1 MKRFFCSL
9 FGGKKNKGS
18 DLPVTVQVS
27 LVAERTYFR
36 TSNRHWRYLDSW
48 YRPTFLPLTLDVSS
62 EQYWKD
68 LEALQFA
75 AKMLVWN
82 CESWPG
88 RDFETS
94 RSRVLAHHA
103 EDKVLF
109 KVWPSATFVDPESAE
124 FFETVCFASE
134 SGQPIEIFCKWEN
147 DDLCHRFEERLTP
160 TTEML
165 RRRLQKDQ

>member
-1 MKRFFCSL
+1 MKKFFCSL
-9 FGGKKNKGS
+9 FGGKKNKDS
-18 DLPVTVQVS
+18 DLPVIVQVS

-36 TSNRHWRYLDSW
+36 TSNRHWKYLDSW

-75 AKMLVWN
+75 AKTLVWN
-82 CESWPG
+82 ADAWPG
-88 RDFETS
+88 RDFETA
-94 RSRVLAHHA
+94 RSRVLERHA

-109 KVWPSATFVDPESAE
+109 KVWPSAKFVDPESAE

-147 DDLCHRFEERLTP
+147 EDLCRRVQCGPPLTNERL
-160 TTEML
+160 
-165 RRRLQKDQ
+165 RRLLLECQ